1 MSMHHACDAG
11 ACESSKHLVTNQQ
24 LRVCTHI
31 VSTKALR
38 PVQLHVMFLQVLLVV
53 DVCYAG
59 TMHAR

>member
-1 MSMHHACDAG
+1 MHHACDAG
-11 ACESSKHLVTNQQ
+11 ACESSTLSYKSATE
-24 LRVCTHI
+24 CTHI

-38 PVQLHVMFLQVLLVV
+38 PVQLHVMFLQVQLVV